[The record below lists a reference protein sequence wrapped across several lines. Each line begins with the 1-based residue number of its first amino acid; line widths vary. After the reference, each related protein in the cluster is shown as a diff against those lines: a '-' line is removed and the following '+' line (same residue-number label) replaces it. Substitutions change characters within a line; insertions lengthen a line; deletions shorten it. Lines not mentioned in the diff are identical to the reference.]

1 MSLNCAIILLLCYVM
16 LQCWCWKKKNL
27 WSSTL
32 NLIKNYSMGSL
43 LSFNYQFFCL
53 KNIGGAKELVVL
65 LWLSGN
71 IWNKQWI
78 KSVGLQLTLVRIGF
92 LLFCQIIIRPIYY
105 ISDRQVLRTFASRM
119 FKDILTQMFFQC
131 PPDPI
136 PDDVLR
142 NALEDQCNK
151 NNLVS

>member
-1 MSLNCAIILLLCYVM
+1 
-16 LQCWCWKKKNL
+16 
-27 WSSTL
+27 
-32 NLIKNYSMGSL
+32 MGSL

-105 ISDRQVLRTFASRM
+105 ISDRQVLRTFASRPDNVQGYLDTDV
-119 FKDILTQMFFQC
+119 FPVSTRSNPGWC
-131 PPDPI
+131 PQERSRGPVQQEQPGIISRNNYLQIWMPLII
-136 PDDVLR
+136 PNCDR
-142 NALEDQCNK
+142 
-151 NNLVS
+151 